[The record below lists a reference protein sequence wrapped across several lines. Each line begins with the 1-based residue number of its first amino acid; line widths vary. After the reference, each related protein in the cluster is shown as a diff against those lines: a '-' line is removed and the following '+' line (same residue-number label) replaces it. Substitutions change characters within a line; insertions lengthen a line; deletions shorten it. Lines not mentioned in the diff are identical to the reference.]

1 MSRSDNRRSDNKT
14 DWTDASVDDFIAGQ
28 PSEQVRD
35 DSRIL
40 IELMTRVTGQQPRMW
55 GPTIVGFGSYH
66 YRYASGREGDAP
78 LAAFSPRRPE
88 LVIYAMPEALDR
100 ETMARLGKHRA
111 TTSCVYVKRLDDID
125 LGVLTTLVEQSI
137 ALVETTYPQGRA

>member
-1 MSRSDNRRSDNKT
+1 MSRSENKT
-14 DWTDASVDDFIAGQ
+14 QYTDASVEEFIAGQ
-28 PSEQVRD
+28 PSEKVRA

-40 IELMTRVTGQQPRMW
+40 IELMTRVTGEQPRMW

-88 LVIYAMPEALDR
+88 LVIYAMPEALDA
-100 ETMARLGKHRA
+100 ETLARLGKHRHTKA
-111 TTSCVYVKRLDDID
+111 CVYVKQLDDVD
-125 LGVLTTLVEQSI
+125 LDVLTTLVEQSI
-137 ALVETTYPQGRA
+137 ALVESTYPQNRG

>member
-1 MSRSDNRRSDNKT
+1 MGRSRNTT

-28 PSEQVRD
+28 PSEKVRA
-35 DSRIL
+35 DSRAL
-40 IELMTRVTGQQPRMW
+40 IELMSRITGEAPRMW

-88 LVIYAMPEALDR
+88 LVIYVTPEALDA
-100 ETMARLGKHRA
+100 ETMAGLGKHRA
-111 TTSCVYVKRLDDID
+111 TKACVYVKQLDDVNLD
-125 LGVLTTLVEQSI
+125 VLATLVERSI
-137 ALVETTYPQGRA
+137 SVAESTYPQDRS